1 MKTEGRAR
9 EAVSRG
15 AWGIGS
21 LHSRGGL
28 HNWLFPCF
36 RCAALG
42 RMIAVARASSVF
54 GRCWITG
61 LAVFYEAERQGEEK
75 AFSAERIEQGGGVFL
90 FRAW

>member
-1 MKTEGRAR
+1 
-9 EAVSRG
+9 
-15 AWGIGS
+15 
-21 LHSRGGL
+21 
-28 HNWLFPCF
+28 
-36 RCAALG
+36 
-42 RMIAVARASSVF
+42 MIAVARASSVF